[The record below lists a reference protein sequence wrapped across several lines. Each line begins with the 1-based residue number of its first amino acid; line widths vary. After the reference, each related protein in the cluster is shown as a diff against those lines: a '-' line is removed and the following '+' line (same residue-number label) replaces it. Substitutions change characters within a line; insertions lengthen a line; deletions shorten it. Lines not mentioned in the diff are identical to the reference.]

1 MQPQSQLRLA
11 VAANAGF
18 SALSAGICWFA
29 TDAVARFTG
38 IPADMIASLGIELGA
53 FATALAF
60 IASRRDLGQT
70 WIRRAVG
77 VVVALDVMWVLGSI
91 ALLSVPTSLTLT
103 VAGQWTVGL
112 VALAVADFAFFQ
124 YRGLRITRE
133 ETHSSAVAVPA
144 AA

>member
-1 MQPQSQLRLA
+1 MQPESQLRLA

-18 SALSAGICWFA
+18 SALSASACWFA

-38 IPADMIASLGIELGA
+38 IPADMIASLGIELAA
-53 FATALAF
+53 FAAALGF

-70 WIRRAVG
+70 WIRRTVG

-91 ALLSVPTSLTLT
+91 ALLTLPTSLSLT

-124 YRGLRITRE
+124 YRGLRVTRQQ
-133 ETHSSAVAVPA
+133 TTTAAVAVPA